1 MPTTGWLTPPP
12 SSLAVHFLHKL
23 GHKVPPP
30 RSYSPAGILGFA
42 LDGNIIGGALLGAG
56 MSLASS
62 CPGMVFPQLAMGV
75 PSAQT
80 TLAGAVVGGVFWS
93 AVLRPWVAAR
103 LRRRAAKGK
112 RASSP
117 PRTLGQLLGQPPGAA
132 LVIFQAVLWG
142 VVVTVA
148 GNASTAPSALQPITG
163 GLVIG
168 GAQLVSLLLRGS
180 LVGVSTCYENAGDWV
195 LYLLGGGTG
204 PQPAVSSL
212 VFSASMM
219 AGSLLLARARPGLV
233 LLPLTEAL
241 TVYIAPWKAFWGGFL
256 MAVGSRLGGGCASGH
271 GISGMGLMSVS
282 SFVSM
287 SATFAAAI
295 AVSKLWP

>member
-1 MPTTGWLTPPP
+1 
-12 SSLAVHFLHKL
+12 
-23 GHKVPPP
+23 
-30 RSYSPAGILGFA
+30 
-42 LDGNIIGGALLGAG
+42 

-80 TLAGAVVGGVFWS
+80 TLAGAVAGGIFWS

-117 PRTLGQLLGQPPGAA
+117 PRTLGQLLGQPPSAA
-132 LVIFQAVLWG
+132 LVIFEAVLWG

-148 GNASTAPSALQPITG
+148 GNASTAPSALHPITG

-168 GAQLVSLLLRGS
+168 GAQLLSLLLRGS
-180 LVGVSTCYENAGDWV
+180 LVGVSTCYENVGDWV
-195 LYLLGGGTG
+195 LYLLDGGTG
-204 PQPAVSSL
+204 PQPATGSL
-212 VFSASMM
+212 VFSASMV
-219 AGSLLLARARPGLV
+219 AGSLLLARVRPDLV
-233 LLPLTEAL
+233 LPTAAPLA
-241 TVYIAPWKAFWGGFL
+241 VYIAPWKAFWGGFL

-287 SATFAAAI
+287 FATFAAAI
-295 AVSKLWP
+295 AVSKLWV